1 MRAYRYTLTALP
13 TFNYLNG
20 VKQKAFS
27 VWRSAKCDMSY
38 DKFEIL
44 KSTAVPLPIENVDTD
59 QIIPAR
65 FLKATERK
73 GFGDNLFR
81 DWRYNNDG
89 SPKEDFVLNNPIYS
103 GKILVG
109 GKNFGSGSSR
119 EHAAWAVYDYGF
131 RCVISSFFADI
142 FKNNCLNIGVL
153 PAQVSAAFLDKIF
166 KAIEADPNAEF
177 EVNLPEQTVTILA
190 TGEKESFE
198 INIYKKG
205 NMLNG
210 FDDIDYLQ
218 NMQEDIEA
226 FAEKMPL

>member
-1 MRAYRYTLTALP
+1 MA
-13 TFNYLNG
+13 
-20 VKQKAFS
+20 
-27 VWRSAKCDMSY
+27 Y
-38 DKFEIL
+38 DKFNTL
-44 KSTAVPLPIENVDTD
+44 KSTAVPLPLENVDTD

-65 FLKATERK
+65 FLKATERV

-81 DWRYNNDG
+81 DWRYNNDNT
-89 SPKEDFVLNNPIYS
+89 PKKDFVLNNPIYK

-131 RCVISSFFADI
+131 RCVVSSFFADI

-153 PAQVSAAFLDKIF
+153 PVQVSAAFSEKLF
-166 KAIEADPNAEF
+166 NAIYDDPKTEI
-177 EVNLPEQTVTILA
+177 EVNLPDQTITILS
-190 TGEKESFE
+190 TGASESFD
-198 INIYKKG
+198 INDYKKD

-218 NMQEDIEA
+218 NIKSEIQE
-226 FAEKMPL
+226 FAKGLPL

>member
-1 MRAYRYTLTALP
+1 MA
-13 TFNYLNG
+13 
-20 VKQKAFS
+20 
-27 VWRSAKCDMSY
+27 Y
-38 DKFEIL
+38 DKFNVL

-65 FLKATERK
+65 FLKATKRE

-89 SPKEDFVLNNPIYS
+89 SPKQDFILNNPIYT

-119 EHAAWAVYDYGF
+119 EHAAWAIYDYGF
-131 RCVISSFFADI
+131 RVVVSSFFADI
-142 FKNNCLNIGVL
+142 FKNNSLNIGIL
-153 PAQVSAAFLDKIF
+153 PVQVSPEFLDKIF
-166 KAIEADPNAEF
+166 TAIEKDPKAEF
-177 EVNLPEQTVTILA
+177 EVNLPEQSITILA
-190 TGEKESFE
+190 TGESESFK
-198 INIYKKG
+198 INGYKKH

-218 NMQEDIEA
+218 NMSGEIKA
-226 FAEKMPL
+226 FADSRAV